1 MLTFQQK
8 REHLLTVIFMAT
20 GLSSSEKLV
29 ALCLAFNIDDSG
41 RSTLKMNQLSQM
53 SRLHLRHVRKM
64 VRVLESKIDLNVRH
78 GGRGNTYF
86 FPQWSHL

>member
-1 MLTFQQK
+1 MLTYKQK
-8 REHLLTVIFMAT
+8 REYLLTVIFQAR

-64 VRVLESKIDLNVRH
+64 VRVLENKIDLKVRQ
-78 GGRGNTYF
+78 GGRGNTYY
-86 FPQWSHL
+86 FPQWAEL

>member
-1 MLTFQQK
+1 MLTFKQK
-8 REHLLTVIFMAT
+8 REHLLTVIFMAK

-41 RSTLKMNQLSQM
+41 RSKIKMDELSQM

-64 VRVLESKIDLNVRH
+64 VRALENKIDLNVRH
-78 GGRGNTYF
+78 GSRGNTFY
-86 FPQWSHL
+86 FPQWAQI